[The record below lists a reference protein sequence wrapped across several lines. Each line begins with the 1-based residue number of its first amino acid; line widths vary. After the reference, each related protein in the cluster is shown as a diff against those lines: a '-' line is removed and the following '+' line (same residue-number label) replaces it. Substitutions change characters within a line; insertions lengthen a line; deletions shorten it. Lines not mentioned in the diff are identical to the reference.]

1 MKVGVESFSPL
12 KLPLGED
19 KYAVGPI
26 NVDTTQ
32 RCAQPAV
39 SIKKSSLLATAEAPF
54 RQDPAG
60 EQESGLRRMSCGLV
74 SCGHIEPSFFRVSLR
89 YSWAVSS

>member
-32 RCAQPAV
+32 RSAQPAV
-39 SIKKSSLLATAEAPF
+39 SIKKQP
-54 RQDPAG
+54 
-60 EQESGLRRMSCGLV
+60 SG
-74 SCGHIEPSFFRVSLR
+74 
-89 YSWAVSS
+89 YS

>member
-39 SIKKSSLLATAEAPF
+39 SFKKAAFWLQLRLRSYKNL
-54 RQDPAG
+54 
-60 EQESGLRRMSCGLV
+60 QENKIQGSGGRRAV
-74 SCGHIEPSFFRVSLR
+74 SCHVVSLNPL
-89 YSWAVSS
+89 SSECLGVIRGL